1 MAARSEIICNFANHN
16 VVLNVVNMK
25 PYKQKKEK
33 VKEVSEPEAVYGIA
47 QQSKIMPMVNGRD
60 VPEGYMTLEEFGELF
75 HKKLDDCYA
84 KLQSDN

>member
-47 QQSKIMPMVNGRD
+47 QQSKIMPMVNDRD

>member
-1 MAARSEIICNFANHN
+1 
-16 VVLNVVNMK
+16 MK
-25 PYKQKKEK
+25 PYKQKEEK
-33 VKEVSEPEAVYGIA
+33 VKEVSEPETVYDVA
-47 QQSKIMPMVNGRD
+47 QQSDIMQMVNGRD

>member
-47 QQSKIMPMVNGRD
+47 QQSKIMPMVNDRD

-84 KLQSDN
+84 KLQGDN

>member
-1 MAARSEIICNFANHN
+1 
-16 VVLNVVNMK
+16 MK

-47 QQSKIMPMVNGRD
+47 QQSDIMQIVNGRD
-60 VPEGYMTLEEFGELF
+60 VPEGYMTLEKFGELF

>member
-1 MAARSEIICNFANHN
+1 
-16 VVLNVVNMK
+16 MK
-25 PYKQKKEK
+25 PYKQKEEK

-75 HKKLDDCYA
+75 HKKLDDCGLYR
-84 KLQSDN
+84 QS

>member
-1 MAARSEIICNFANHN
+1 
-16 VVLNVVNMK
+16 MK

-33 VKEVSEPEAVYGIA
+33 VKEVSELEAVYGIA
-47 QQSKIMPMVNGRD
+47 QQSDIMQMVNGRD

>member
-1 MAARSEIICNFANHN
+1 
-16 VVLNVVNMK
+16 MK
-25 PYKQKKEK
+25 PYKQKEEK

-47 QQSKIMPMVNGRD
+47 QQSDIMQIVNGRD

-84 KLQSDN
+84 KLQGDN